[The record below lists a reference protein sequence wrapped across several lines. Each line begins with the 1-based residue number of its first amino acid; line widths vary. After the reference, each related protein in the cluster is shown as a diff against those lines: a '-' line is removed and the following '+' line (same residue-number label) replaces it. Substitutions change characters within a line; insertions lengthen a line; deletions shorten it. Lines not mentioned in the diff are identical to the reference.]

1 VSAKQP
7 LRDLTRPAGEIMNQD
22 PVPAQSVLRFT
33 QLPMA
38 ENRTEAYRI
47 IREAG
52 PIIKTPRGYVLTSHE
67 YVEYAL
73 KHPELFSSK
82 RAFDLVG
89 SPLPMVPIAF
99 DPPEHTRYR
108 HILQPFVGPRK
119 TAEWLPR
126 VRSLV
131 GTLMDSFAER
141 GHCDLVAELAIPL
154 PADVFLALFG
164 LPMEDRDR
172 LIAWKEGL
180 LGGPMLVGGK
190 PTEEVI
196 RVGAELF
203 SYLVGHIEKRRLL
216 EGTEDLLGRLLAD
229 TSEEQLSDEELL
241 GLSFLF
247 VLALLDTVTS
257 ALSTAFATLAMRP
270 QLRHQIAA
278 DMSVIPDAVEELLR
292 MDGPVVFLPRVAS
305 QDIELGSHTIPAGSE
320 VQVAIAVAN
329 RDSAE
334 HADPDE
340 IRLRRQE
347 RHHAFGSGPHRCL
360 GSHLARME
368 IREVL
373 AEWHRRI
380 PDYELAGG
388 FTPRVEWPTG
398 LVGLDSLP
406 LVFPPCVAATKPA
419 AISQAFSRAGRRAG

>member
-1 VSAKQP
+1 MSQI
-7 LRDLTRPAGEIMNQD
+7 PA
-22 PVPAQSVLRFT
+22 PAQGMPRFT

-38 ENRTEAYRI
+38 ENRTEAYRV
-47 IREAG
+47 IRDAG
-52 PIIKTPRGYVLTSHE
+52 PIIKSPRGYVLTSSE

-82 RAFDLVG
+82 QAFDMVG

-108 HILQPFVGPRK
+108 HILQPFVGPRE
-119 TAEWLPR
+119 TAAWQPR

-131 GTLMDSFAER
+131 KSLIDEFVER
-141 GHCDLVAELAIPL
+141 GHCDLVAELAVPL
-154 PADVFLALFG
+154 PAQVFITLFG

-180 LGGPMLVGGK
+180 LGNPMLSGGK
-190 PTEEVI
+190 PTEEMI
-196 RVGAELF
+196 RAGAELF
-203 SYLVGHIEKRRLL
+203 TYLVGHIEDRRLHL
-216 EGTEDLLGRLLAD
+216 DAAEDLLGSLLAD
-229 TSEEQLSDEELL
+229 TSEARLSDEELL

-247 VLALLDTVTS
+247 VLAGLDTVTS
-257 ALSTAFATLAMRP
+257 ALSTAFAALAMQPR
-270 QLRHQIAA
+270 LRQQIAA
-278 DMSVIPDAVEELLR
+278 DLSIIPAAVEEFLR

-305 QDIELGSHTIPAGSE
+305 QDIELGGHTIPAGSE

-334 HADPDE
+334 YADPDE
-340 IRLRRQE
+340 IDLHRQE
-347 RHHAFGSGPHRCL
+347 RHHAFGGGPHRCL

-368 IREVL
+368 MREVL
-373 AEWHRRI
+373 AEWHSRI
-380 PDYELAGG
+380 PEYELAPGI
-388 FTPRVEWPTG
+388 TPLVKWPKG

-406 LVFPPCVAATKPA
+406 LVFPPGGVAAV
-419 AISQAFSRAGRRAG
+419 S

>member
-1 VSAKQP
+1 MSQDSA
-7 LRDLTRPAGEIMNQD
+7 LTEGA
-22 PVPAQSVLRFT
+22 LRFR

-38 ENRTEAYRI
+38 ETRTEAYRM

-52 PIIKTPRGYVLTSHE
+52 PVIKTPRGYVLSSSE

-82 RAFDLVG
+82 QAFDIVG

-108 HILQPFVGPRK
+108 RILQPFVGPREA
-119 TAEWLPR
+119 TGWQPR
-126 VRSLV
+126 VRALV
-131 GTLMDSFAER
+131 GTLIDSFVER
-141 GHCDLVAELAIPL
+141 GHCDLVAELAVPL
-154 PADVFLALFG
+154 PAEVFLTLFG

-180 LGGPMLVGGK
+180 LGSPILSGGQ
-190 PTEEVI
+190 PTEEMI

-203 SYLVGHIEKRRLL
+203 TYLVGHIETRRRHPDA
-216 EGTEDLLGRLLAD
+216 TEDLLGRLLAD
-229 TSEEQLSDEELL
+229 TSEERLSDEELL

-247 VLALLDTVTS
+247 VLAGLDTVTS
-257 ALSTAFATLAMRP
+257 ALSTAFAALAMQPR
-270 QLRHQIAA
+270 LRQQIAA
-278 DMSVIPDAVEELLR
+278 DPSVIPDAVEELLR

-305 QDIELGSHTIPAGSE
+305 KDVVMGSHTISAGSE

-329 RDSAE
+329 RDPDE
-334 HADPDE
+334 HSDPDE
-340 IRLRRQE
+340 IDLRRQE
-347 RHHAFGSGPHRCL
+347 RHHAFGGGPHRCL

-368 IREVL
+368 MREVL

-380 PDYELAGG
+380 PDYELAPG
-388 FTPRVEWPTG
+388 FIPVVQWPTG
-398 LVGLDSLP
+398 LVGLDTLP
-406 LVFPPCVAATKPA
+406 LVFPSGAAARPRPSRDRRPACELKRGRTSVAHDPVW
-419 AISQAFSRAGRRAG
+419 SRAD